1 MPIRSSL
8 VVCKQPLAGDEPEQL
23 VAGGGRTH
31 TVPGSQLCPLVPT
44 QAVGQEMGSFV
55 WFGTGKVFSKGKS

>member
-1 MPIRSSL
+1 M
-8 VVCKQPLAGDEPEQL
+8 QPLAGDEPEQL

-44 QAVGQEMGSFV
+44 QAVGHEMGSFV
-55 WFGTGKVFSKGKS
+55 RFGIDKALSKDKS